1 MDVFGRDLFEEIGYE
16 TVSRYGWRREPDDR
30 FAAKT
35 KLNDLRSMRNE
46 VANSACVGPEPRDA
60 IHLAV
65 ASLRRTGRLAFTLIE
80 LLVVIAIIAILA
92 GMLLP
97 ALARAKEAGKR
108 IACVNNLRQLDLA
121 ATMYL
126 DDNNGNYPARTVRGR
141 WPSQLRDGYKDPR
154 ILKCPSDVPNPA
166 SNGSDAINY
175 PFDSTNRS
183 YIINGWNDYFEA
195 QMGGILPNLNV
206 IIDQSMLESRIR
218 EPSETIVFGEK
229 RGDTPQHGHF
239 YMDFL
244 EGPGNDVTEVDQSRH
259 STVARNSRGG
269 GSDYAFADGSIRF
282 LKFGKSFIPVDLWAT
297 EEKWRTNGAALTF

>member
-1 MDVFGRDLFEEIGYE
+1 MQVQIAD
-16 TVSRYGWRREPDDR
+16 
-30 FAAKT
+30 
-35 KLNDLRSMRNE
+35 
-46 VANSACVGPEPRDA
+46 CVRVNIEQSDSTSKNRCGAR
-60 IHLAV
+60 
-65 ASLRRTGRLAFTLIE
+65 RLAFTLIE

-108 IACVNNLRQLDLA
+108 IACVNNLRQLSLA
-121 ATMYL
+121 TMMYL
-126 DDNNGNYPARTVRGR
+126 DENNGNYPSRTARGR
-141 WPSQLRDGYKDPR
+141 WPSQLRDSYKDYR
-154 ILKCPSDVPNPA
+154 ILKCPSDVPNPV
-166 SNGSDAINY
+166 SGGTDPVNY
-175 PFDSTNRS
+175 PYDSTNRS

-195 QMGGILPNLNV
+195 QLEQARQSFSLNAILDKSMPESGIK
-206 IIDQSMLESRIR
+206 

-244 EGPGNDVTEVDQSRH
+244 EGPVVGNDVTEVDQSRH

-282 LKFGKSFIPVDLWAT
+282 LKFGTSFIPVDLWAT
-297 EEKWRTNGAALTF
+297 EEKWRPNGAALTF

>member
-1 MDVFGRDLFEEIGYE
+1 MRSSPRFRSLLAETPDV
-16 TVSRYGWRREPDDR
+16 R
-30 FAAKT
+30 FAAAAEK
-35 KLNDLRSMRNE
+35 KLNDVMSMSNE
-46 VANSACVGPEPRDA
+46 DANSPCAKPEPPGA
-60 IHLAV
+60 IAV
-65 ASLRRTGRLAFTLIE
+65 SVADDRRTGQLAFTLIE

-108 IACVNNLRQLDLA
+108 IACVNNLRQLGLA
-121 ATMYL
+121 SVMYL
-126 DDNNGNYPARTVRGR
+126 DENNGNFPARTVRGR
-141 WPSQLRDGYKDPR
+141 WPSQLRDGFKDAR

-166 SNGSDAINY
+166 SNGTDPVNY

-195 QMGGILPNLNV
+195 QMGGNLPNLNA
-206 IIDQSMLESRIR
+206 IIDQSMIESRIR

-244 EGPGNDVTEVDQSRH
+244 EGPVVGNDVTEVDQSRH
-259 STVARNSRGG
+259 STVAKNSRGG
-269 GSDYAFADGSIRF
+269 GSDYAFADGSIHF

-297 EEKWRTNGAALTF
+297 EEKWRTNGAAMTF

>member
-1 MDVFGRDLFEEIGYE
+1 MRKEPVKS
-16 TVSRYGWRREPDDR
+16 SRLK
-30 FAAKT
+30 A
-35 KLNDLRSMRNE
+35 
-46 VANSACVGPEPRDA
+46 EPRDWSSPA
-60 IHLAV
+60 LAN
-65 ASLRRTGRLAFTLIE
+65 LWRTSRLAFTLIE

-108 IACVNNLRQLDLA
+108 IACVNNLRQLSLA
-121 ATMYL
+121 AVMYL
-126 DDNNGNYPARTVRGR
+126 DENNGNFPARTVRGR

-166 SNGSDAINY
+166 SSGTDPVNF

-183 YIINGWNDYFEA
+183 YIINGWNDYFESR
-195 QMGGILPNLNV
+195 MGGGLPNLNA
-206 IIDQSMLESRIR
+206 IIDQSMLESGIR

-244 EGPGNDVTEVDQSRH
+244 EGPVVGNDVTEVDQSRH
-259 STVARNSRGG
+259 STGTKKSQNG
-269 GSDYAFADGSIRF
+269 GSDYTFADGSVRF

-297 EEKWRTNGAALTF
+297 EDKWRTNGAALTF